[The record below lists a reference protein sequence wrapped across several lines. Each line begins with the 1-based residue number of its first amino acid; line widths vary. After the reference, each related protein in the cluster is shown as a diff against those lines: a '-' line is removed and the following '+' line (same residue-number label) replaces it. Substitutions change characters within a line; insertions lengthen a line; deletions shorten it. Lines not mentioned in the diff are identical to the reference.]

1 MSRRGRKGRKRT
13 PGSGPQARRGRGPGG
28 RRSRG
33 TESRAGSR
41 AGSRSSGPARV
52 AHPSGSTRSPRAGLQ
67 RLGALFQR
75 YRILFVI
82 YGVGAAVGLR
92 EFQLARTTEP
102 VDWGSDRWAEMTSVM
117 EQVNPDDPDTD
128 FLEGVQSIVQGDEGG
143 FVTHFEDALEADVK
157 HNEFLLRDYAQH
169 LLESG
174 ADWRQVN
181 DAVNRWREN
190 YPFTNETLTLEL
202 GAGPRTQADVSVL
215 TRELYAV
222 PWIADAELEPY
233 EANGQRGWRVHITF
247 RPPRPVDMREAV
259 AAVSILS
266 VPEADRV
273 RLSVNCATLTDCTVA
288 PRSNR

>member
-13 PGSGPQARRGRGPGG
+13 PASSHPATRGRGPGG
-28 RRSRG
+28 KRPKV
-33 TESRAGSR
+33 AASR
-41 AGSRSSGPARV
+41 AGSRSGPRS
-52 AHPSGSTRSPRAGLQ
+52 SGSAPGPRPGFE
-67 RLGALFQR
+67 RLRTLFQR

-82 YGVGAAVGLR
+82 YGVGALAGLR
-92 EFQLARTTEP
+92 EFYLSRTGEP

-128 FLEGVQSIVQGDEGG
+128 FLEGVQSIVQGDQGG
-143 FVTHFEDALEADVK
+143 FATHFEDALGADVK
-157 HNEFLLRDYAQH
+157 HNEFLLRDYAQY

-174 ADWRQVN
+174 AGWRQVN

-190 YPFTNETLTLEL
+190 FPFSNESLTLEL
-202 GAGPRTQADVSVL
+202 GAGPRSQADISVL
-215 TRELYAV
+215 NRELYAV
-222 PWIADAELEPY
+222 PWIGDAEIESY
-233 EANGQRGWRVHITF
+233 EANGRRGWRVHITF
-247 RPPRPVDMREAV
+247 RPPRPVDLREAV

-273 RLSVNCATLTDCTVA
+273 RLSVTCTTLTDCTVA